1 MQHIKILDVDM
12 NMNICTCFP
21 VIPPNKNKVMEKSN
35 FLAAVDFQPV
45 EASKFPSPK
54 KYLCSSRCHEEVGE
68 VGGSQYLGY
77 CGVNV
82 GCFSQWLVTVYKPG
96 LV

>member
-45 EASKFPSPK
+45 EASKFPSRK
-54 KYLCSSRCHEEVGE
+54 K
-68 VGGSQYLGY
+68 
-77 CGVNV
+77 
-82 GCFSQWLVTVYKPG
+82 
-96 LV
+96 

>member
-54 KYLCSSRCHEEVGE
+54 STCVPQDVTKKSGKSVGR
-68 VGGSQYLGY
+68 ST
-77 CGVNV
+77 
-82 GCFSQWLVTVYKPG
+82 SVTV
-96 LV
+96 V